1 MAKTRRAA
9 ATLILILCLT
19 PSFHAALLPPWFVD
33 CVVAIGRKEINP
45 VTHQPGQWIPEA
57 SGFLYGR
64 FVAKKSDTENTYAL
78 YLVTNRHVI
87 EEHAALPNSASLW
100 VKFNLETAGAYEI
113 QLQNPDGKPS
123 WHGHPNGA
131 VDVAVI
137 PINPPFLKSEGA
149 RFGFFKSDREVL
161 NRQKAKEVGLTE
173 GDGAFVLGFPM
184 GLVDRG
190 QDYVIV
196 RQGAIA
202 KVRSAL
208 DSSTESSFLLDC
220 FIFPGNS
227 GGPVVLKPEIVA
239 IDKTKP
245 ISQAYLLGIVKGY
258 IPYVDVAVSAQ
269 TKRPRVTFE
278 ENSGLAEVILVDYID
293 EAIDDLTKTATTP

>member
-1 MAKTRRAA
+1 MAV
-9 ATLILILCLT
+9 LCLT

-33 CVVAIGRKEINP
+33 CVVAIGRKDINP
-45 VTHQPGQWIPEA
+45 ITHQPGPWIPEA

-64 FVAKKSDTENTYAL
+64 FLAKKSDTENTYAL

-87 EEHAALPNSASLW
+87 EDHAALPNGASLW
-100 VKFNLETAGAYEI
+100 VKFNLETAGAAKEYEI
-113 QLQNPDGKPS
+113 PLKNPDGKPS
-123 WHGHPNGA
+123 WHGDPNIA

-137 PINPPFLKSEGA
+137 PLNPPFLKSEGA
-149 RFGFFKSDREVL
+149 RFGFFKSDQDVL
-161 NRQKAKEVGLTE
+161 NRQTAKDLGLTE

-196 RQGAIA
+196 RQGAVA

-208 DSSTESSFLLDC
+208 DSPTESTFLLDC

-227 GGPVVLKPEIVA
+227 GGPVVLKPEIA
-239 IDKTKP
+239 SIDKTKSIP
-245 ISQAYLLGIVKGY
+245 RAYLLGVVKGY
-258 IPYVDVAVSAQ
+258 IPYIDVAISAQ
-269 TKRPRVTFE
+269 TRHPRVTFE
-278 ENSGLAEVILVDYID
+278 ENSGLAEVVLVDYID
-293 EAIDDLTKTATTP
+293 DTIDDLNKTQAAP